1 VLVYRYGVLGAG
13 RQGTAAAYDLVIRGE
28 AASVVL
34 ADVDPDAAQRATD
47 RVNRLTGRAL
57 ARAMAVDASDRG
69 QLIEFLRPL
78 DAFVSA
84 ASYRFNHEAALAAL
98 EAGTHMCDLGG
109 NLGIVQRQLSLDSSA
124 TSRGVCIVPDCGE
137 APGLAS
143 NLTAFALGLLEE
155 ADEVV
160 LYDGG
165 LPADP
170 VPPWNYALT
179 FNVDG
184 LTTEYHGTTT
194 WRIDDEIVEVD
205 CLDPAHDEIVDLG
218 PPFGVLEAFAASTGS
233 TMAWTL
239 GERVRT
245 LKARVLRYPG
255 HAAQFRAFRDLGLF
269 SEEPISVEGRDVVPR
284 RVFHELLEPR
294 IRATPDL
301 RDVVI
306 ARVVARG
313 RTAGMPGEAVVDLLV
328 DPDPG
333 LGFSAMERAT
343 GWHAAIVCHLMAS
356 GGIAPGASPVEL
368 AVDPAAMVEALRG
381 RGFQISSRTSPVPAP
396 GPAG

>member
-13 RQGTAAAYDLVIRGE
+13 RQGTAAAFDLVARGE
-28 AASVVL
+28 AESVVL
-34 ADVDPDAAQRATD
+34 ADVDGEIARGAAD
-47 RVNRLTGRAL
+47 RVNRLTGQDRAGG
-57 ARAMAVDASDRG
+57 AAVDASDRG
-69 QLIEFLRPL
+69 QVLEFLGPL

-84 ASYRFNHEAALAAL
+84 ASYRFNHELALAAL

-109 NLGIVQRQLSLDSSA
+109 NLAIVLQQLSLDDTA
-124 TSRGVCIVPDCGE
+124 RARGVCIVPDCGE

-143 NLTAFALGLLEE
+143 NLTAFAIGLLDEP
-155 ADEVV
+155 DEVV

-165 LPADP
+165 LPRDP

-194 WRIDDEIVEVD
+194 WRVDGHIVEVE
-205 CLDPAHDEIVDLG
+205 CLDPAHDETVDLG
-218 PPFGVLEAFAASTGS
+218 PPFGPLEAFAASTGS
-233 TMAWTL
+233 TMPWTL

-245 LKARVLRYPG
+245 VKAKVLRYPG

-269 SEEPISVEGRDVVPR
+269 SEEAIPAGGRTVAPR
-284 RVFHELLEPR
+284 EVFHALLEPR

-301 RDVVI
+301 RDVVL
-306 ARVVARG
+306 ARVVVRG
-313 RTAGMPGEAVVDLLV
+313 RGPAGEPAEALVDLVV
-328 DPDPG
+328 DPDPD
-333 LGFSAMERAT
+333 LGFTAMERAT

-356 GGIAPGASPVEL
+356 GRIAAGATPVEL
-368 AVDPAAMVEALRG
+368 AVDPGQMVSALRA
-381 RGFQISSRTSPVPAP
+381 RGFEVTTSVASNES
-396 GPAG
+396 GPR